1 MKNPME
7 FSLTQ
12 LLLIILIGLVAG
24 ILGGMVGIGGGIV
37 IVPALVMLLGFTQHQ
52 AQGSSLVLLMLPVG
66 ILGVYNYY
74 QQGHITMNTF
84 KLVLI
89 LAIGFVVGSYLGSK
103 LAISIDVK
111 LLRKI
116 FAGFIILVAIKMLFD
131 K

>member
-7 FSLTQ
+7 LSLTQ
-12 LLLIILIGLVAG
+12 LLLVILIGFVAG

-89 LAIGFVVGSYLGSK
+89 LAVGFVVGSYFGSK
-103 LAISIDVK
+103 IAVAIDVK
-111 LLRKI
+111 LLRKL
-116 FAGFIILVAIKMLFD
+116 FAGFIMLVALKMLFD